1 MKDHIIKA
9 TADGIRAFATVT
21 TELVEEARQ
30 RHNCSPLAIAALG
43 RTMTGALLL
52 AANLKTDESL
62 TVRVSGNGPL
72 KEVVADAL
80 ANGEVRGYVKNP
92 YIDLPLNNG
101 KLAVGDGVGEGHI
114 YVTRFTNLKQ
124 PFTGSTELI
133 SGEIAE
139 DLTNYLMN
147 SEQTPSSVGLGVL
160 VGTDYKIL
168 AAGGFL
174 IQALPDVEESAI
186 IALEKNLKTLPP
198 ISQLINEGK
207 DGAGIIA
214 EIFKGMKVNYYDTTP
229 VCFKCQCNK
238 EKIEKVLISLGES
251 ELEHLISEGKAEVKC
266 HFCSDSY
273 NLNKAELE
281 RLMIEAKTK

>member
-9 TADGIRAFATVT
+9 TANGIRVFATVT
-21 TELVEEARQ
+21 TDLVEEART

-62 TVRVSGNGPL
+62 TIRVSGNGPL
-72 KEVVADAL
+72 KEIVADAL

-101 KLAVGDGVGEGHI
+101 KLAVGDGVGVGHI

-124 PFTGSTELI
+124 PFTGSTELVT
-133 SGEIAE
+133 GEIAE
-139 DLTNYLMN
+139 DLTNYLMT

-160 VGTDYKIL
+160 VGTDLKIM

-186 IALEKNLKTLPP
+186 DMLEENLKSLAP
-198 ISQLINEGK
+198 ISQLISEGK

-214 EIFKGMKVNYYDTTP
+214 EIFKGMAVNYYDTTA
-229 VCFKCQCNK
+229 VSFKCQCNK
-238 EKIEKVLISLGES
+238 EKIEKVLISLGEA
-251 ELEHLISEGKAEVKC
+251 ELNHLIAEGKAEVKC
-266 HFCSDSY
+266 HFCSQAY
-273 NLNKAELE
+273 YLNKEELE
-281 RLMIEAKTK
+281 KLLSEAQ

>member
-9 TADGIRAFATVT
+9 TANGIRVFATVT
-21 TELVEEARQ
+21 TDLVEEART

-62 TVRVSGNGPL
+62 TIRVSGNGPL
-72 KEVVADAL
+72 KEIVADAL

-101 KLAVGDGVGEGHI
+101 KLAVGDGVGTGHI

-124 PFTGSTELI
+124 PFTGSTELVT
-133 SGEIAE
+133 GEIAE
-139 DLTNYLMN
+139 DLTNYLMT

-160 VGTDYKIL
+160 VGTDLKIM

-186 IALEKNLKTLPP
+186 DMLEENLKSLAP
-198 ISQLINEGK
+198 ISQLISEGK

-214 EIFKGMKVNYYDTTP
+214 EIFKGMAVNYYDTTA
-229 VCFKCQCNK
+229 VSFKCQCNK
-238 EKIEKVLISLGES
+238 EKIEKVLISLGEA
-251 ELEHLISEGKAEVKC
+251 ELNHLIAEGKAEVKC
-266 HFCSDSY
+266 HFCSQAY
-273 NLNKAELE
+273 YLNKEELE
-281 RLMIEAKTK
+281 KLLGEAQ

>member
-9 TADGIRAFATVT
+9 TANGIRVFATVT
-21 TELVEEARQ
+21 TDLVEEART

-62 TVRVSGNGPL
+62 TIRVSGNGPL
-72 KEVVADAL
+72 KEIVADAL

-101 KLAVGDGVGEGHI
+101 KLAVGDGVGVGHI

-124 PFTGSTELI
+124 PFTGSTELVT
-133 SGEIAE
+133 GEIAE
-139 DLTNYLMN
+139 DLTNYLMT

-160 VGTDYKIL
+160 VGTDLKIM

-186 IALEKNLKTLPP
+186 DMLEENLKSLAP
-198 ISQLINEGK
+198 ISQLISEGK

-214 EIFKGMKVNYYDTTP
+214 EIFKGMAVNYYDTTA
-229 VCFKCQCNK
+229 VSFKCQCNK
-238 EKIEKVLISLGES
+238 EKIEKVLISLGEA
-251 ELEHLISEGKAEVKC
+251 ELNHLIAEGKAEVKC
-266 HFCSDSY
+266 HFCSQAYD
-273 NLNKAELE
+273 LNKEELE
-281 RLMIEAKTK
+281 KLLSEAQ

>member
-9 TADGIRAFATVT
+9 TANGIRVFATVT
-21 TELVEEARQ
+21 TDLVEEART

-62 TVRVSGNGPL
+62 TIRVSGNGPL
-72 KEVVADAL
+72 KEIVADAL

-101 KLAVGDGVGEGHI
+101 KLAVGDGVGAGHI

-124 PFTGSTELI
+124 PFTGSTELVT
-133 SGEIAE
+133 GEIAE
-139 DLTNYLMN
+139 DLTNYLMT

-160 VGTDYKIL
+160 VGTNLKIM

-186 IALEKNLKTLPP
+186 DMLEENLKSLAP
-198 ISQLINEGK
+198 ISQLISEGK

-214 EIFKGMKVNYYDTTP
+214 EIFKGMAVNYYDTTA
-229 VCFKCQCNK
+229 VSFKCQCNK
-238 EKIEKVLISLGES
+238 EKIEKVLISLGEA
-251 ELEHLISEGKAEVKC
+251 ELNHLIAEGKAEVKC
-266 HFCSDSY
+266 HFCSQAY
-273 NLNKAELE
+273 YLNKEELE
-281 RLMIEAKTK
+281 KLLGEAQ